1 MSTSLFSP
9 STSRRSLSP
18 RLLSSGIASTLA
30 FLVLLSGCSTLPESA
45 SGDGGPAP
53 APEVAA
59 DEADAAGDTTETTE
73 PEAAAAAAE
82 PAETTAAA
90 PEPESTPDPEP
101 EPEQVSAEPQSF
113 SGTGSEVVILEPFG
127 EDVFFATVTHS
138 GSSNIALWS
147 VDENGQD
154 IDLLVNDIGNYAGQV
169 AFNFRED
176 PAAIRVEA
184 DGEWT
189 IELVH
194 LSEAPRWDG
203 EAPYEAKGDSI
214 VIVDGVADGLTP
226 VALTH
231 DGESNFAI
239 WAWGESHPDLIVN
252 DIGAYDGTTL
262 LPDGSLVLQVNADG
276 TWTISTN

>member
-1 MSTSLFSP
+1 MSTSLPFP
-9 STSRRSLSP
+9 STAQRSRTP
-18 RLLSSGIASTLA
+18 RLLSSGIASSLA
-30 FLVLLSGCSTLPESA
+30 LLVLLSGCGALPAPSSDD
-45 SGDGGPAP
+45 SGSDP
-53 APEVAA
+53 APEVTAA
-59 DEADAAGDTTETTE
+59 EADSVDDSSKASEATE
-73 PEAAAAAAE
+73 PESSTATAE
-82 PAETTAAA
+82 PVETTTAA
-90 PEPESTPDPEP
+90 PEPESTPEP
-101 EPEQVSAEPQSF
+101 EPVEPQSF

-189 IELVH
+189 IDLVH

-231 DGESNFAI
+231 AGESNFAI